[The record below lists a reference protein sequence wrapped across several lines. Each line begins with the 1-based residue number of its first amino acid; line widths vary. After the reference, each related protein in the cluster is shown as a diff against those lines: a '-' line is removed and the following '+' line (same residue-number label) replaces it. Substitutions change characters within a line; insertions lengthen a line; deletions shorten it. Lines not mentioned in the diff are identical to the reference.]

1 MERSLQPSPPPRA
14 VHGFRRFAFAAG
26 AAVLALGL
34 GACGSGRTTASRST
48 RSPGSSKVESG
59 VRNPCSL
66 TTPQAVAAAF
76 GGTVATGTVDSSAV
90 PDPTCNFSVT
100 GSNLGPDGL
109 VVVFLTPEQT
119 PDTFRAAK
127 GALLDAA
134 PVPGVGD
141 DAFYNPRST
150 SVEFLKGSTVGTVQ
164 AVFGAFG
171 GPPVD
176 PAKVK
181 ADTVALAK
189 SVTSG
194 L

>member
-1 MERSLQPSPPPRA
+1 VQG
-14 VHGFRRFAFAAG
+14 HRRFVVAVS

-34 GACGSGRTTASRST
+34 AACGSRSGTTASRPT

-59 VRNPCSL
+59 ARNPCSL

-90 PDPTCNFSVT
+90 PDPTCNFAVT
-100 GSNLGPDGL
+100 RSNLGPDGL
-109 VVVFLTPEQT
+109 VVVFLSPEQT
-119 PDTFRAAK
+119 ADTFKTAR
-127 GALLDAA
+127 GALRDAVPA
-134 PVPGVGD
+134 PGVGD

-150 SVEFLKGSTVGTVQ
+150 SVELLKGSTVGTVQ
-164 AVFGAFG
+164 AVFGRFG

-176 PAKVK
+176 PARVQ
-181 ADTVALAK
+181 ADTVALARA
-189 SVTSG
+189 VAAG